1 MVLLVR
7 AVSEQLVFAKNKAS
21 SRDIHC
27 KNYGLAAGTGEGG
40 CLIPQLDFTPEPP
53 ELYEF
58 GKTIM
63 ATATLNYEPMVFA
76 PKRGEE
82 SPLSAIQEEVLALKE
97 ERNAIILAHNYQV
110 DEIQRVA
117 DYVGDSLGLAYRAE
131 EADADCIVFCGVHFM
146 AETAKIVNPD
156 KPVLL
161 PDMDAGCSLSDS
173 CPAEKLAAYKEANP
187 EVYVVAYIN
196 CSAAVKALSDVICT
210 SGNAMKIVGKV
221 PKDRP
226 ILFVPD
232 QNLGQWVSK
241 QTGREMQLWPGSC
254 YAHVLFTQQS
264 IERLKLKFPNALV
277 VAHPECVETVR
288 DNADE
293 VCSTE
298 KMVGFCR
305 DASAKEFIV
314 VTETGMIHR
323 LQREV
328 PEKTFIAGPTD
339 TCACNECRFMKMN
352 TIGKLRDCLKNMTP
366 QIEMPEDVRLKAYD
380 PIKRMLE
387 WSK

>member
-1 MVLLVR
+1 
-7 AVSEQLVFAKNKAS
+7 
-21 SRDIHC
+21 
-27 KNYGLAAGTGEGG
+27 
-40 CLIPQLDFTPEPP
+40 
-53 ELYEF
+53 
-58 GKTIM
+58 
-63 ATATLNYEPMVFA
+63 MVFQPRA
-76 PKRGEE
+76 GGDA
-82 SPLSAIQEEVLALKE
+82 PLSGIQEEVLALKK
-97 ERNAIILAHNYQV
+97 ERNAVILAHNYQV

-117 DYVGDSLGLAYRAE
+117 DYVGDSLGLAYRAA

-146 AETAKIVNPD
+146 AETAKIVNPG

-161 PDMDAGCSLSDS
+161 PEMDAGCSLSDS
-173 CPAEKLAAYKEANP
+173 CPADKLAAYKEANP
-187 EVYVVAYIN
+187 NIYVVAYIN

-210 SGNAMKIVGKV
+210 SGNARKIVDRV
-221 PKDRP
+221 PADRE

-241 QTGREMQLWPGSC
+241 QTGRSMKLWPGSC
-254 YAHVLFTQQS
+254 YAHVLFTQQA
-264 IERLKLKFPNALV
+264 IERLKLKFPDALV

-298 KMVGFCR
+298 KMVDFCR
-305 DASAKEFIV
+305 NNEAGQFIV

-352 TIGKLRDCLKNMTP
+352 TIEKLRNCLRDMSP
-366 QIEMPEDVRLKAYD
+366 QIEMPEAIRQKAYT
-380 PIKRMLE
+380 PIKRMLD
-387 WSK
+387 WSR

>member
-1 MVLLVR
+1 
-7 AVSEQLVFAKNKAS
+7 
-21 SRDIHC
+21 
-27 KNYGLAAGTGEGG
+27 
-40 CLIPQLDFTPEPP
+40 
-53 ELYEF
+53 
-58 GKTIM
+58 M
-63 ATATLNYEPMVFA
+63 ATQTLNYEPQVYRPTGGQEA
-76 PKRGEE
+76 P
-82 SPLSAIQEEVLALKE
+82 LTAIQEEILELKHA
-97 ERNAIILAHNYQV
+97 RNAVILAHNYQV
-110 DEIQRVA
+110 DAIQRVA

-146 AETAKIVNPD
+146 AETAKIVNPG

-161 PDMDAGCSLSDS
+161 PDMAAGCSLSDS

-210 SGNAMKIVGKV
+210 SGNAMKIVERI

-232 QNLGQWVSK
+232 QNLGQWVAK

-254 YAHVLFTQQS
+254 YAHVLFTQNA
-264 IERLKLKFPNALV
+264 IERLKMKFPEALV

-288 DNADE
+288 DHADI

-305 DASAKEFIV
+305 ESEAQSFII

-328 PEKTFIAGPTD
+328 PDKTFIAGPTD

-352 TIGKLRDCLKNMTP
+352 TPEKLRDCLRDMSP
-366 QIEMPEDVRLKAYD
+366 QIEMPEDIRQKAYI

-387 WSK
+387 WSQ